1 LAVNLSAP
9 FIRRPIATSLLATG
23 LLLGGTVAFFFLPI
37 APMPQ
42 TDSPT
47 IEVTAKLPGADPV
60 TVATSIAAPLERRF
74 AQIAGVN
81 ELTSTSTLGNAS
93 VVVQFDVDRNIDA
106 AKRDIQAAIN
116 AAASD
121 LPANLV
127 APPGY
132 KNYNPADPPIIFL
145 SLSSDSL
152 TPGEVY
158 NYAND
163 VVAQQV
169 AQVAGVGQ
177 VNLGGGQKSAVRVRI
192 DPARLAAMGLSLED
206 VRNFLGSSNANLP
219 KGSLNGAVDSYT
231 LEVND
236 QLTKAADYRSLVAF
250 QNAHG
255 AVRLSDLGEVFDST
269 EDIRQF
275 GGYNG
280 HRAVLLLVYKQAGA
294 NVIETIDRIHA
305 LLPKIRRWM
314 PPAMKLNI
322 VSDRTGVIQ
331 ASVAHIEGT
340 LLISIVLVVMV
351 VFLFLR
357 RFWATVIPSI
367 TVPLALAGTFGVM
380 YLAGYTL
387 DNLSLM
393 ALAVAVGFVV
403 DDAIVVIENIVRYLE
418 AGDPPLEAALKGSKQ
433 IGFTVFSI
441 SLSLIAVFIPL
452 IFMNGVVGKL
462 LHEFA
467 VTLTSAIL
475 VSAAVSLT
483 LTPMMCGR
491 FLRAESAANQ
501 PGRFFRALE
510 AGFAAVERGYERAL
524 RGVFRHQPLFLALTV
539 ATMVATVWLYAA
551 IPKGFFPVEDTGN
564 MTCTF
569 EGAQDIS
576 YASFIEK
583 HEQAVRIILADPAV
597 EAVGA
602 MLNGGTN
609 QGRVY
614 ISLKPL
620 AVRKVDIQ
628 TVIAR
633 LRRQL
638 AKVPNSTLYMQIS
651 QDLRVGGHPSKGT
664 YQYSLQGSNFD
675 ELAEWSAKLAAG
687 MRKIPHLLEVT
698 SDLQSS
704 GFAARIA
711 IDRAAAGRLKVPMSA
726 IDATLYDAFGQ
737 RQVSIIYS
745 TLNQHHVVLE
755 ASPQYLADPQSL
767 DKIYVKS
774 SAGKMVPLGALAH
787 VERANTSLSVSHQGQ
802 FAAVTISF
810 NMDKGAPLGD
820 AALAIENLAAS
831 LRIPSTIHASFQG
844 QAKAFE
850 DSSSSQTLLIVAA
863 LVAVYVI
870 LGILYESLIHPL
882 TILSTLPSA
891 GVGALLALRLTGH
904 ELDVVG
910 LIGIILLIGLVK
922 KNAIMMID
930 FALEAERE
938 QHLSPEASIFRAC
951 VVRFRPIMMTTMA
964 ALFGAIPLAFEGGV
978 GAELH
983 QPLGLS
989 IIGGLIV
996 SQLLTL
1002 FTTPVVYVAL
1012 DRLRLLFGRRP
1023 ETAAR
1028 ASWLQR
1034 WLGRG
1039 QPA

>member
-1 LAVNLSAP
+1 VNLSEP
-9 FIRRPIATSLLATG
+9 FIRRPIATSLLAAG
-23 LLLGGTVAFFFLPI
+23 LLLVGVVAFRFLPI

-42 TDSPT
+42 IDSPT
-47 IEVTAKLPGADPV
+47 MEISARLPGADPV

-74 AQIAGVN
+74 AQIAGVS
-81 ELTSTSTLGNAS
+81 ELTSTSTLGSAS
-93 VVVQFDVDRNIDA
+93 VVVQFDVDRDIDA

-145 SLSSDSL
+145 AVSSD
-152 TPGEVY
+152 TIPAGEVY
-158 NYAND
+158 NYASD
-163 VVAQQV
+163 VIMQEVSQIP
-169 AQVAGVGQ
+169 GVGQ
-177 VNLGGGQKSAVRVRI
+177 VTLGGGQKSAVRVQV
-192 DPARLAAMGLSLED
+192 DPGRLAAMGLSLEN
-206 VRNFLGSSNANLP
+206 VRTFLSASNANLP
-219 KGSLNGAVDSYT
+219 IGSIGASGTSYT
-231 LEVND
+231 LGTND
-236 QLTKAADYRSLVAF
+236 QLMKAADYRPLVAF

-255 AVRLSDLGEVFDST
+255 SIRLSDVGTIFDAT
-269 EDIRQF
+269 EDTRQY
-275 GGYNG
+275 GGFDG
-280 HRAVLLLVYKQAGA
+280 HKAVLILIYKQPGA

-305 LLPKIRRWM
+305 LLPQIKRWM
-314 PPAMKLNI
+314 PAQMKLDI

-331 ASVAHIEGT
+331 ASVEHIEIT
-340 LLISIVLVVMV
+340 LLISIALVVMV

-367 TVPLALAGTFGVM
+367 TVPLALAGTFAVM
-380 YLAGYTL
+380 YAFGYTL

-418 AGDPPLEAALKGSKQ
+418 AGDPPIEAALKGSKQ
-433 IGFTVFSI
+433 ISFTVLSI
-441 SLSLIAVFIPL
+441 SLSLVAVFIPL
-452 IFMNGVVGKL
+452 IFMGGIVGKI

-467 VTLTSAIL
+467 VTLTAAIL
-475 VSAAVSLT
+475 VSAVVSLT

-491 FLRAESAANQ
+491 FLRAEHGPETN
-501 PGRFFRALE
+501 RFFLLLE
-510 AGFAAVERGYERAL
+510 RGFTAVERGYERAL
-524 RGVFRHQPLFLALTV
+524 RVVFRHQKLFLIVTV
-539 ATMVATVWLYAA
+539 ATMFITVWLYTV
-551 IPKGFFPVEDTGN
+551 ISKGFFPIEDTGN

-569 EGAQDIS
+569 EGAQDV
-576 YASFIEK
+576 SFESFLEK
-583 HEQAVRIILADPAV
+583 HEQAVKIILADPAV
-597 EAVGA
+597 QTVGA

-614 ISLKPL
+614 IQLKPL
-620 AVRKVDIQ
+620 SERKVDIQ

-633 LRRQL
+633 LRRGL
-638 AKVPNSTLYMQIS
+638 AKVPNATLYMQIS

-664 YQYSLQGSNFD
+664 YQYSLQGSDFAS
-675 ELAEWSAKLAAG
+675 LAEWSAAMTAG
-687 MRKIPHLLEVT
+687 MKKIPHLLEVS

-704 GFAARIA
+704 GFAARVV
-711 IDRAAAGRLKVPMSA
+711 IDRDAAARLQVPMSA

-737 RQVSIIYS
+737 RQVSVIYS
-745 TLNQHHVVLE
+745 TLSQHHVILE
-755 ASPQYLADPQSL
+755 ASPQYLQEPNSL
-767 DKIYVKS
+767 NKIYVK
-774 SAGKMVPLGALAH
+774 ANTGGMVPLSAIAH
-787 VERANTSLSVSHQGQ
+787 FELANTSLSVSHQGQ

-810 NMDKGAPLGD
+810 NMEKGAPLGD
-820 AALAIENLAAS
+820 AAAAIENLAAS
-831 LRIPSTIHASFQG
+831 LRIPPSIHASFQG
-844 QAKAFE
+844 AARAFE
-850 DSSSSQTLLIVAA
+850 DSSSSQTLLIIAA
-863 LVAVYVI
+863 LVTVYVI
-870 LGILYESLIHPL
+870 LGILYESLIHPI

-891 GVGALLALRLTGH
+891 GIGALLGLLVTGH

-938 QHLSPEASIFRAC
+938 HGQTAEVAIFRAC

-983 QPLGLS
+983 QPLGIS

-996 SQLLTL
+996 SQMLTL
-1002 FTTPVVYVAL
+1002 FTTPVVYIFL
-1012 DRLRLLFGRRP
+1012 DRLRLRFGSRP

-1028 ASWLQR
+1028 ASFLSR
-1034 WLGRG
+1034 ALGG
-1039 QPA
+1039 AGSPSTL

>member
-1 LAVNLSAP
+1 MNLSEP
-9 FIRRPIATSLLATG
+9 FIRRPIATSLLAAG
-23 LLLGGTVAFFFLPI
+23 LLLAGIVAFRFLPI

-47 IEVTAKLPGADPV
+47 IEVSARLPGADPV

-74 AQIAGVN
+74 AQISGVS
-81 ELTSTSTLGNAS
+81 ELTSTSTLGSAS
-93 VVVQFDVDRNIDA
+93 VVVQFDIDRNIDA

-121 LPANLV
+121 LPNNLV

-132 KNYNPADPPIIFL
+132 RNYNPADPPIIFL
-145 SLSSDSL
+145 SISSDSV
-152 TPGEVY
+152 TSGEVY

-163 VVAQQV
+163 VVAQQIS
-169 AQVAGVGQ
+169 QIPGVGQ
-177 VNLGGGQKSAVRVRI
+177 VTVGGGQKSAVRVRI
-192 DPARLAAMGLSLED
+192 DPGRLAAMGLSMED
-206 VRNFLGSSNANLP
+206 VRNFLSNSNANLP
-219 KGSLNGAVDSYT
+219 KGSIGGADTSYS
-231 LEVND
+231 LSVND
-236 QLTKAADYRSLVAF
+236 QLVKASDYRSLVAF
-250 QNAHG
+250 QSARG

-269 EDIRQF
+269 EDSRQF

-305 LLPKIRRWM
+305 ILPQIRRWM

-331 ASVAHIEGT
+331 ASVAHIERT
-340 LLISIVLVVMV
+340 LLISIALVVMV

-418 AGDPPLEAALKGSKQ
+418 AGDSPLEAALKGSKQ
-433 IGFTVFSI
+433 IGFTVLSI
-441 SLSLIAVFIPL
+441 SLSLVAVFVPL
-452 IFMNGVVGKL
+452 IFMNGIVGKL

-475 VSAAVSLT
+475 VSAVVSLT

-491 FLRAESAANQ
+491 FLRAEAA
-501 PGRFFRALE
+501 GAEISRFFRVLE
-510 AGFAAVERGYERAL
+510 GAFAAVERGYERAL
-524 RGVFRHQPLFLALTV
+524 RGVFVRQKLFLALTV
-539 ATMVATVWLYAA
+539 GTMVATVWLYTV

-576 YASFIEK
+576 FESFLKK
-583 HEQAVRIILADPAV
+583 HEQVAQIVLADPAV

-614 ISLKPL
+614 IQLKPL
-620 AVRKVDIQ
+620 SVRKVGIQ
-628 TVIAR
+628 AVMAR

-638 AKVPNSTLYMQIS
+638 ANVPNATLYMQIS

-664 YQYSLQGSNFD
+664 YQYSLQGSDFAS
-675 ELAEWSAKLAAG
+675 LAEWSAALTQG
-687 MRKIPHLLEVT
+687 MKKIPHLLEVT

-704 GFAARIA
+704 GFSARVVV
-711 IDRAAAGRLKVPMSA
+711 DRAAAARLKIPMSA
-726 IDATLYDAFGQ
+726 VDATLYDAFGQ
-737 RQVSIIYS
+737 RQVSVIYS

-774 SAGKMVPLGALAH
+774 TSGKMVPLGAISH
-787 VERANTSLSVSHQGQ
+787 FERANTSLSVSHQGQ

-810 NMDKGAPLGD
+810 NMEAGAPLGD
-820 AALAIENLAAS
+820 AAAAIENLAAS
-831 LRIPSTIHASFQG
+831 LRIPPSIHASFQG
-844 QAKAFE
+844 AAKAFE
-850 DSSSSQTLLIVAA
+850 DSSSSQTLLIIAA

-891 GVGALLALRLTGH
+891 GVGALLALLITGH

-938 QHLSPEASIFRAC
+938 HHMSPEASIFRAC

-983 QPLGLS
+983 QPLGIS

-1002 FTTPVVYVAL
+1002 FTTPVVYVTL
-1012 DRLRLLFGRRP
+1012 DRMRNRFGSRP

-1028 ASWLQR
+1028 PSFLQR
-1034 WLGRG
+1034 GL
-1039 QPA
+1039 A